1 MSVQIGHVHSRGRMK
16 RAGLVGATP
25 WALGCLGLLLS
36 LACAGQKRP
45 LSLSAPTASLAPSD
59 YTGVLKTWTRSTRL
73 NTLEEMDNVL
83 TVTSTYY
90 SAEFR
95 AAYLAKYESDFQL
108 TSKESRALEAEHQT
122 LHQAQH
128 EFYVAL
134 YGQRPDYG
142 KLDDPERTAWQVH
155 LVDSEGRVY
164 KPARVERIVR
174 PSVLERTYFPYT
186 SDFRTVFRLVFD
198 KTGESAAVL
207 GKDVKWFGLRF
218 SGPQGAA
225 FLRWYVG

>member
-1 MSVQIGHVHSRGRMK
+1 MVCLC
-16 RAGLVGATP
+16 LV
-25 WALGCLGLLLS
+25 LS
-36 LACAGQKRP
+36 WACASDQRP
-45 LSLSAPTASLAPSD
+45 LSLGAPTRSFSPGD
-59 YTGVLKTWTRSTRL
+59 YSGVLKTWTRTTLL
-73 NTLEEMDNVL
+73 NTLQEMDNVL

-108 TSKESRALEAEHQT
+108 TSQERRALQTEHQT
-122 LHQAQH
+122 FHQAQH

-155 LVDSEGRVY
+155 LIDSEGRVY
-164 KPARVERIVR
+164 KPARLERIRR
-174 PSVLERTYFPYT
+174 PTVLERTYFPYT

-198 KTGESAAVL
+198 KTGDTAAVF
-207 GKDVKWFGLRF
+207 GQEVQWFGLRF
-218 SGPQGAA
+218 SGPQGATI
-225 FLRWYVG
+225 LKWHVGG